1 MSSELTIYKSHRMF
15 KIFCIGFVGV
25 CIACLLSCSAS
36 KKSSVAV
43 IGSWV
48 KKDSLPTTPVNSV
61 FITVL
66 TQNMNVRSTLEN
78 ELASAAMANGIK
90 AVKGLSVL
98 TPVTGVPDS
107 VLIEAFTRKLHETG
121 CNRLLLV
128 SLIDSKN
135 ETKYVEGSSYTY
147 NPYSY
152 GYYGYYPAYY
162 ASTYNTISTPGYY
175 VTDNTYYIES
185 NLYDVATQG
194 LLFSIQTKAVNPDD
208 INKASHQFATAL
220 VDELKSNGLL
230 KKK

>member
-1 MSSELTIYKSHRMF
+1 MSFGITINKSHRMVN
-15 KIFCIGFVGV
+15 IFCIGF
-25 CIACLLSCSAS
+25 IAVFITCLPGCSSS
-36 KKSSVAV
+36 KKASVAV

-78 ELASAAMANGIK
+78 ELASAAEANGIK
-90 AVKGLSVL
+90 AVRGLSVL

-107 VLIEAFTRKLHETG
+107 VLIGAFTRKLHETG

-128 SLIDSKN
+128 SLLDSKN

-152 GYYGYYPAYY
+152 GYYGFYPAYY

-194 LLFSIQTKAVNPDD
+194 ILFSIQTKAVNPDD
-208 INKASHQFATAL
+208 INKASHQFATTL